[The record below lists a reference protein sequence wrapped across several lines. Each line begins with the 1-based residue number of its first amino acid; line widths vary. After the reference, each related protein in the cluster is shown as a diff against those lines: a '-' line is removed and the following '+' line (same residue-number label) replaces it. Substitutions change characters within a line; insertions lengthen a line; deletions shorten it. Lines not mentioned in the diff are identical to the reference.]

1 MRNQTFGLSKY
12 IPLLLST
19 FLSIKK
25 RKNEK
30 AMRTHD
36 LYTFFFFFYFGSYL
50 LFGLKLLI
58 RFLNVPEHN
67 APVSSNLKPFF
78 IHIP

>member
-1 MRNQTFGLSKY
+1 MRSQTLGLSKY
-12 IPLLLST
+12 IPSLLFT

-25 RKNEK
+25 RKK
-30 AMRTHD
+30 RKGHAHTWPI
-36 LYTFFFFFYFGSYL
+36 YVFYFGSYL